1 VKAVRPPGD
10 EARKPLRLF
19 TGDDIVPVN
28 KRRSGEILAEKTA
41 IFAANRLVGN
51 FP

>member
-1 VKAVRPPGD
+1 
-10 EARKPLRLF
+10 LF
-19 TGDDIVPVN
+19 TGDDFVPVN
-28 KRRSGEILAEKTA
+28 KRRGSEILGEKTA